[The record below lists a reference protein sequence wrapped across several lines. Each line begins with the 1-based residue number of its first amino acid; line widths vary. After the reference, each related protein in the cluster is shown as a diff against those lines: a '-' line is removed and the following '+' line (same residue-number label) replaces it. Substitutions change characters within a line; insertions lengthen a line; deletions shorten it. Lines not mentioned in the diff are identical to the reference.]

1 MFSAPSQMA
10 QDPTR
15 HTLAGLGT
23 ALTRALQEFLQAH
36 AATINTYAAH
46 WEGPNGPRFEVAHH
60 ALTQEVE
67 HVERFVDTFRTDLA
81 RILKELSELN
91 IKQPRS
97 PS

>member
-10 QDPTR
+10 QDPAR

-36 AATINTYAAH
+36 AATISAYAAH
-46 WEGPNGPRFEVAHH
+46 WEGPHGPRFEVAHRT
-60 ALTQEVE
+60 LTQEVE
-67 HVERFVDTFRTDLA
+67 HVERFVDTLRTDLA
-81 RILKELSELN
+81 RILKELSQLD